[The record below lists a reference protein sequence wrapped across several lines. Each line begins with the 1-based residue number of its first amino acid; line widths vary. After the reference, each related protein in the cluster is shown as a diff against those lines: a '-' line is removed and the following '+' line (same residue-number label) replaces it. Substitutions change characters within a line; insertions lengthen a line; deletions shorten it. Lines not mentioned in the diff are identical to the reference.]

1 MIRMHGEHRI
11 GMLRGIQG
19 AITDVHGR
27 PIDTFT
33 DSNLCG
39 ELDEQRKST
48 SGFAIFHLFHLIS
61 WKSKLKPITSASS
74 HEAEL
79 IALAYGADEMM
90 WIRKMLDELWL
101 CYKDMIVI
109 PTAVD
114 ISTSA
119 QRATVINAFDDAPAL
134 LGSSE

>member
-1 MIRMHGEHRI
+1 MRLHMIRMHGEHRN

-39 ELDEQRKST
+39 DFEEQRNST

-61 WKSKLKPITSASS
+61 WKSKLQPITAASS

-79 IALAYGADEMM
+79 IALAYGTHEM
-90 WIRKMLDELWL
+90 WIRKMLD
-101 CYKDMIVI
+101 
-109 PTAVD
+109 
-114 ISTSA
+114 
-119 QRATVINAFDDAPAL
+119 
-134 LGSSE
+134 

>member
-1 MIRMHGEHRI
+1 MHKPDDDAARDCAHLLGYLNDASIKGLGLLYCVNDNKMRSHMIRMHGEHRI

-74 HEAEL
+74 HEA
-79 IALAYGADEMM
+79 
-90 WIRKMLDELWL
+90 
-101 CYKDMIVI
+101 
-109 PTAVD
+109 
-114 ISTSA
+114 S
-119 QRATVINAFDDAPAL
+119 L
-134 LGSSE
+134 LR